1 MLPTRAPLQTYK
13 RYIQTESKR
22 MEKDIPDEWKPKESQ
37 GGNSY
42 SDKIDFKVKNIIR
55 EKEGHYIRIK
65 RSIQE

>member
-1 MLPTRAPLQTYK
+1 MLPTRDPLQTYK
-13 RYIQTESKR
+13 RHIQTESER
-22 MEKDIPDEWKPKESQ
+22 MEKDIPYEWKSKESQ
-37 GGNSY
+37 GGNFY